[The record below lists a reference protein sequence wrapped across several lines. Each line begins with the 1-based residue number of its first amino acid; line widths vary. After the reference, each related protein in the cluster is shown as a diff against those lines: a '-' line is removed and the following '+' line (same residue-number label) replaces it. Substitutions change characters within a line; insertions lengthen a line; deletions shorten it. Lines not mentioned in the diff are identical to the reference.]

1 MNIVLIGM
9 PGSGKSTVGV
19 VLAKVLGY
27 EFVDSDIVIQHQ
39 EGMLLHEILG
49 AKGLDGFLAIEGD
62 VNASIEVENSV
73 IATGG
78 SAVYSEKAMK
88 HFKERKDV
96 IVYIKLS
103 YETLVSRLGDL
114 RERGVALKDDMTLEE
129 LYEERCP
136 LYEKYADV
144 VVEPQDLTVEQTM
157 YEIKEKLNL

>member
-1 MNIVLIGM
+1 M

-27 EFVDSDIVIQHQ
+27 EFIDSDIVIQQH
-39 EGMLLHEILG
+39 EGMLLHEILKT
-49 AKGLDGFLAIEGD
+49 KGLDGFLEIEGE
-62 VNASIEVENSV
+62 VNASINVDNSV

-88 HFKERKDV
+88 HFKGQST

-114 RERGVALKDDMTLEE
+114 RERGVALKDGMTLKE

-136 LYEKYADV
+136 LYERYADV

>member
-1 MNIVLIGM
+1 M

-19 VLAKVLGY
+19 ILAKVLGY
-27 EFVDSDIVIQHQ
+27 EFIDSDIVIQHR
-39 EGMLLHEILG
+39 EGMLLHEILKK
-49 AKGLDGFLAIEGD
+49 KGLDGFLEIEGE
-62 VNASIEVENSV
+62 VNASINVDNSV

-88 HFKERKDV
+88 HFKGQST

-114 RERGVALKDDMTLEE
+114 RERGVALKDGMTLKE

-136 LYEKYADV
+136 LYERYADV
-144 VVEPQDLTVEQTM
+144 VVEPQGLTVEQTM

>member
-27 EFVDSDIVIQHQ
+27 EFIDSDIVIQQH
-39 EGMLLHEILG
+39 EGMLLHEILKT
-49 AKGLDGFLAIEGD
+49 KGLDGFLEIEGE
-62 VNASIEVENSV
+62 VNASINVDNSV

-88 HFKERKDV
+88 HFKGQST

-114 RERGVALKDDMTLEE
+114 RERGVALKDGMTLKE

-136 LYEKYADV
+136 LYERYADV

-157 YEIKEKLNL
+157 HEIKEKLNL

>member
-27 EFVDSDIVIQHQ
+27 EFIDSDIVIQQH
-39 EGMLLHEILG
+39 EGMLLHEILKT
-49 AKGLDGFLAIEGD
+49 KGLDGFLEIEGE
-62 VNASIEVENSV
+62 VNASINVDNSV

-88 HFKERKDV
+88 HFKGQST

-114 RERGVALKDDMTLEE
+114 RERGVALKDGMTLKE

-136 LYEKYADV
+136 LYERYADV

>member
-19 VLAKVLGY
+19 ILAKVLGY
-27 EFVDSDIVIQHQ
+27 EFIDSDIVIQHR
-39 EGMLLHEILG
+39 EGMLLHEILKK
-49 AKGLDGFLAIEGD
+49 KGLDGFLEIEGE
-62 VNASIEVENSV
+62 VNASINVDNSV

-88 HFKERKDV
+88 HFKGQST

-114 RERGVALKDDMTLEE
+114 RERGVALKDGMTLKE

-136 LYEKYADV
+136 LYERYADV
-144 VVEPQDLTVEQTM
+144 VVEPQGLTVEQTM

>member
-19 VLAKVLGY
+19 ILAKVLGY
-27 EFVDSDIVIQHQ
+27 EFIDSDIVIQHR
-39 EGMLLHEILG
+39 EGMLLHEILKK
-49 AKGLDGFLAIEGD
+49 KGLDGFLEIEGE
-62 VNASIEVENSV
+62 VNASINVDNSV

-88 HFKERKDV
+88 HFKGQST

-114 RERGVALKDDMTLEE
+114 RERGVALKDGMTLKE

-136 LYEKYADV
+136 LYERYADV

>member
-19 VLAKVLGY
+19 ILAKVLGY
-27 EFVDSDIVIQHQ
+27 EFIDSDIVIQHR
-39 EGMLLHEILG
+39 EGMLLHEILKT
-49 AKGLDGFLAIEGD
+49 KGLDGFLEIEGE
-62 VNASIEVENSV
+62 VNASINVDNSV

-88 HFKERKDV
+88 HFKGQST

-114 RERGVALKDDMTLEE
+114 RERGVALKDGMTLKE

-136 LYEKYADV
+136 LYERYADV